1 MTIYI
6 QRLCRKRLLR
16 YIKDNKTTR
25 QQDNKMARRQDN
37 KMISCLIALF
47 FVFMMV
53 PSKAQDAQVIDRV
66 VAVVGQNIILQS
78 DIEAQY
84 VQYRLQGGIKGSASS
99 IRCEILED
107 LMFQKLMLNQAEMDS
122 ITVTDEQV
130 EADVDRM
137 VRYFM
142 SQLGSQENLEKY
154 YKKTLPEIKEELRRM
169 RKDQMLVEQV
179 QQAILANVEVT
190 PAEVKKCFY
199 DIPKDSVPMVN
210 SKYEIAHIVKR
221 PPITLDE
228 KLAVKEKLYKMRKRI
243 LDGER
248 FSTLAL
254 LYSEDPGSAKKGGEL
269 GFHGRG
275 EFAPEF
281 EAAAFNLRDGEI
293 SEVVETEFGFHI
305 IQMIE
310 RRGDFI
316 NVRHILLTVKV
327 SPEAL
332 QMAYNE
338 LDSVAQLLR
347 NDSISFD
354 DAVRKFSDEKDRM
367 SGGLLVNPVTGG
379 TLFDA
384 SELDQQVSVTV
395 NRMKVGDISAP
406 VPMKTSDNKDA
417 YRLLYLKR
425 KTAPH
430 KANLKDD
437 YTLIR
442 DWAMQQKREEV
453 INKWIENNSKKAY
466 IKVIDDFRECD
477 FMFDWNF
484 AE

>member
-1 MTIYI
+1 MKFFDFRIM
-6 QRLCRKRLLR
+6 KRQE
-16 YIKDNKTTR
+16 NKTTR
-25 QQDNKMARRQDN
+25 RQDN
-37 KMISCLIALF
+37 NGMRCFFSLIFVAF
-47 FVFMMV
+47 F
-53 PSKAQDAQVIDRV
+53 SLTLKAQEMQTIDRI

-84 VQYRLQGGIKGSASS
+84 LQYRLQGGIKGSAST

-122 ITVTDEQV
+122 ITVTDEQINS
-130 EADVDRM
+130 EVDRM
-137 VRYFM
+137 ISYFI

-154 YKKTLPEIKEELRRM
+154 YNKTMPEIREELFRV
-169 RKDQMLVEQV
+169 RKEQNLVEQV
-179 QQAILANVEVT
+179 QQNILANVEIT
-190 PAEVKKCFY
+190 PSEVKRY
-199 DIPKDSVPMVN
+199 YQNMSKDSIPMVN
-210 SKYEIAHIVKR
+210 SKYEIAHLVKK
-221 PPITLDE
+221 PPITLDQ
-228 KLAVKEKLYKMRKRI
+228 KLEVKDRLYKMRKRI

-269 GFHGRG
+269 GFHGKG

-293 SEVVETEFGFHI
+293 SEVVETEYGFHI

-310 RRGDFI
+310 RKGDYV

-327 SPEAL
+327 DLETL
-332 QMAYNE
+332 QTAYDE
-338 LDSVAQLLR
+338 LDSIAQLIHS
-347 NDSISFD
+347 DSLTFD
-354 DAVRKFSDEKDRM
+354 EAVRRFSDEKDRIN
-367 SGGLLVNPVTGG
+367 GGILVNSMTGG

-384 SELDQQVSVTV
+384 SELDQQISVTV
-395 NRMKVGDISAP
+395 NKMKVGEISAP

-417 YRLLYLKR
+417 CRLICLKK
-425 KTAPH
+425 KTEPH

-442 DWAMQQKREEV
+442 DLAIQKKRE
-453 INKWIENNSKKAY
+453 IMIDKWIENKSGKAY
-466 IKVIDDFRECD
+466 IKICDDFKDCD
-477 FMFDWNF
+477 FNFNWNIV
-484 AE
+484 E

>member
-1 MTIYI
+1 MMKRFFLILSFVLFAI
-6 QRLCRKRLLR
+6 QSR
-16 YIKDNKTTR
+16 
-25 QQDNKMARRQDN
+25 
-37 KMISCLIALF
+37 
-47 FVFMMV
+47 
-53 PSKAQDAQVIDRV
+53 AQEPQVIDRV

-84 VQYRLQGGIKGSASS
+84 IQMRLQGGIKGSATS

-107 LMFQKLMLNQAEMDS
+107 LLFRKLMLNQAEMDS

-130 EADVDRM
+130 KSEVDRLIS
-137 VRYFM
+137 YFV

-154 YKKTLPEIKEELRRM
+154 YNKSMSEIKEELFRM
-169 RKDQMLVEQV
+169 RKDQMLVDQV
-179 QQAILANVEVT
+179 QQAMLANVEVT
-190 PAEVKKCFY
+190 PAEVRKCYY
-199 DIPKDSVPMVN
+199 DLPHDSIPMIN
-210 SKYEIAHIVKR
+210 SKYEIAHIVKK
-221 PPITLDE
+221 PAITLE
-228 KLAVKEKLYKMRKRI
+228 QKLEVKDRLYKMRKRI

-293 SEVVETEFGFHI
+293 SEVIETEFGFHI

-310 RRGDFI
+310 RRGEFV

-332 QMAYNE
+332 QEAYDE
-338 LDSVAQLLR
+338 LDSIAQLIHD
-347 NDSISFD
+347 DSLTFD
-354 DAVRKFSDEKDRM
+354 EAVRQFSDEKDRI
-367 SGGLLVNPVTGG
+367 SGGILVNQMSGG

-384 SELDQQVSVTV
+384 SELDQQVSYTI
-395 NRMKVGDISAP
+395 NRMQVGELSEP
-406 VPMKTSDNKDA
+406 VPMKTSDNRDA

-442 DWAMQQKREEV
+442 DWAMQKKREDI
-453 INKWIENNSKKAY
+453 INKWIANKSQKAY
-466 IKVIDDFRECD
+466 IRVIDEFKDCD
-477 FMFDWNF
+477 FMFDWKF

>member
-1 MTIYI
+1 M
-6 QRLCRKRLLR
+6 RCFF
-16 YIKDNKTTR
+16 
-25 QQDNKMARRQDN
+25 
-37 KMISCLIALF
+37 SLIFVAF
-47 FVFMMV
+47 F
-53 PSKAQDAQVIDRV
+53 SLTLKAQEMQTIDRI

-84 VQYRLQGGIKGSASS
+84 LQYRLQGGIKGSAST

-130 EADVDRM
+130 NSDVDRM
-137 VRYFM
+137 ISYFV
-142 SQLGSQENLEKY
+142 SQVGSQENLEKY
-154 YKKTLPEIKEELRRM
+154 YKKTMPEIRESMFRT
-169 RKDQMLVEQV
+169 RKDQLLQEQV
-179 QQAILANVEVT
+179 QQSILANVEVT
-190 PAEVKKCFY
+190 PSEVKKY
-199 DIPKDSVPMVN
+199 YHNMSKDSIPMVN
-210 SKYEIAHIVKR
+210 SKYEIAQLVKK
-221 PPITLDE
+221 PPITLDQ
-228 KLAVKEKLYKMRKRI
+228 KLEVKDRLYKMRKRI

-269 GFHGRG
+269 GFHGKG

-310 RRGDFI
+310 RKGDMV

-327 SPEAL
+327 DPESL
-332 QMAYNE
+332 QTAYNE
-338 LDSVAQLLR
+338 LDSIAQLIH
-347 NDSISFD
+347 NDSLTFD
-354 DAVRKFSDEKDRM
+354 EAVRRFSDEKDRI
-367 SGGLLVNPVTGG
+367 SGGVLVNPMTGG

-384 SELDQQVSVTV
+384 SELDQQVSVTI
-395 NRMKVGDISAP
+395 NRMNVGEISAP

-417 YRLLYLKR
+417 CRLLYLR
-425 KTAPH
+425 KKTEPH

-442 DWAMQQKREEV
+442 DMAMQNKRSEI
-453 INKWIENNSKKAY
+453 INKWIESKSSKAY
-466 IKVIDDFRECD
+466 IKICDDFKDCD
-477 FMFDWNF
+477 FNFNWNIV
-484 AE
+484 E

>member
-1 MTIYI
+1 MSF
-6 QRLCRKRLLR
+6 LVVPCR
-16 YIKDNKTTR
+16 
-25 QQDNKMARRQDN
+25 
-37 KMISCLIALF
+37 
-47 FVFMMV
+47 
-53 PSKAQDAQVIDRV
+53 AQEAQVIDRV

-84 VQYRLQGGIKGSASS
+84 MQFRLQGGIKGSASS

-130 EADVDRM
+130 ESEVDRLI
-137 VRYFM
+137 RYFI

-154 YKKTLPEIKEELRRM
+154 YKKDMAEIKEELRRM
-169 RKDQMLVEQV
+169 RRDQMLQEQV
-179 QQAILANVEVT
+179 QQSILANVEVT
-190 PAEVKKCFY
+190 PAEVRKCY
-199 DIPKDSVPMVN
+199 HDLPNDSIPMVN
-210 SKYEIAHIVKR
+210 SKYEIAHLVKK

-228 KLAVKEKLYKMRKRI
+228 KLEVKDRLYKMRKRI

-310 RRGDFI
+310 RRGEFI

-332 QMAYNE
+332 QTAYDE
-338 LDSVAQLLR
+338 LDSIAALIH
-347 NDSISFD
+347 NDSLTFD
-354 DAVRKFSDEKDRM
+354 EAVRQFSDEKDKI
-367 SGGLLVNPVTGG
+367 SGGLLVNPNDGS

-384 SELDQQVSVTV
+384 SELDQQVSVAV
-395 NRMKVGDISAP
+395 NRMKVGEISAP

-442 DWAMQQKREEV
+442 DWALQKKREDI
-453 INKWIENNSKKAY
+453 INKWIANKSQKAY
-466 IKVIDDFRECD
+466 IRVIDDFKDCD

>member
-1 MTIYI
+1 M
-6 QRLCRKRLLR
+6 KRFF
-16 YIKDNKTTR
+16 
-25 QQDNKMARRQDN
+25 
-37 KMISCLIALF
+37 LILSFVLF
-47 FVFMMV
+47 TV
-53 PSKAQDAQVIDRV
+53 SLKAQEPQVIDRV
-66 VAVVGQNIILQS
+66 VAVVGQNVILQS

-84 VQYRLQGGIKGSASS
+84 IQMRLQGGIKGSASS

-107 LMFQKLMLNQAEMDS
+107 LMFRKLMLNQAEMDS

-130 EADVDRM
+130 NSEVDRL
-137 VRYFM
+137 VRYFI

-154 YKKTLPEIKEELRRM
+154 YSKTMPEIKEELFRM
-169 RKDQMLVEQV
+169 RKDQMLEEQV
-179 QQAILANVEVT
+179 QQTMLANVEVT
-190 PAEVKKCFY
+190 PAEVKRCY
-199 DIPKDSVPMVN
+199 YNLPHDSIPMVN
-210 SKYEIAHIVKR
+210 SKYEIAHLVKK
-221 PPITLDE
+221 PAITLE
-228 KLAVKEKLYKMRKRI
+228 QKLEVKDRLYKMRKRI

-310 RRGDFI
+310 RRGEFV

-332 QMAYNE
+332 QEAYDE
-338 LDSVAQLLR
+338 LDSIAQLIH

-354 DAVRKFSDEKDRM
+354 EAVRKFSDEKDKTN
-367 SGGLLVNPVTGG
+367 GGILVNQMSGG

-384 SELDQQVSVTV
+384 SELDQQVSFTI
-395 NRMKVGDISAP
+395 NRMQVGELSAP
-406 VPMKTSDNKDA
+406 VPMKTDDNKDA

-425 KTAPH
+425 KTTPH

-442 DWAMQQKREEV
+442 EWALQQKREEI
-453 INKWIENNSKKAY
+453 INKWIENKSQKAY
-466 IKVIDDFRECD
+466 IKIIDDYKDCD
-477 FMFDWNF
+477 FMFNWKF

>member
-1 MTIYI
+1 M
-6 QRLCRKRLLR
+6 KRFF
-16 YIKDNKTTR
+16 
-25 QQDNKMARRQDN
+25 
-37 KMISCLIALF
+37 LIVIFALSIA
-47 FVFMMV
+47 
-53 PSKAQDAQVIDRV
+53 PLKAQQEPQVIDRV
-66 VAVVGQNIILQS
+66 VAVVGQNVILQS

-84 VQYRLQGGIKGSASS
+84 IQMRLQGGIKGSASS

-107 LMFQKLMLNQAEMDS
+107 LMFRKLMLNQAEMDS

-130 EADVDRM
+130 NSEVDRL
-137 VRYFM
+137 VRYFI

-154 YKKTLPEIKEELRRM
+154 YNKTMPEIKEELFRM
-169 RKDQMLVEQV
+169 RKDQMLEEQV
-179 QQAILANVEVT
+179 QQTILANVEVT
-190 PAEVKKCFY
+190 PAEVRKCY
-199 DIPKDSVPMVN
+199 NDIPSDSIPMVN
-210 SKYEIAHIVKR
+210 SKYEIAHIVKK
-221 PPITLDE
+221 PAITLDQ
-228 KLAVKEKLYKMRKRI
+228 KLEVKDRLYKMRKRI

-310 RRGDFI
+310 RRGDFV

-332 QMAYNE
+332 QTAYDE
-338 LDSVAQLLR
+338 LDSIALLIR
-347 NDSISFD
+347 NDSITFD
-354 DAVRKFSDEKDRM
+354 EAVRKFSDEKDKTN
-367 SGGLLVNPVTGG
+367 GGILVNPNTGS

-384 SELDQQVSVTV
+384 SELDQQVSFTI
-395 NRMKVGDISAP
+395 NRMQVGELSEP
-406 VPMKTSDNKDA
+406 VPMKTDDNKDA

-442 DWAMQQKREEV
+442 DWALQQKREEI
-453 INKWIENNSKKAY
+453 INKWIENKSQKAY
-466 IKVIDDFRECD
+466 IKVIDDYKDCD
-477 FMFDWNF
+477 FMFNWKF